1 MTVIQKRRQIKS
13 LLTYKEEQ
21 VVSMRFGLNGF
32 KPATLEKVGIV
43 FDCTREHVRQIEA
56 KALRKLNIPQMLNV
70 TWEQYREE
78 VERSITNGR

>member
-1 MTVIQKRRQIKS
+1 M
-13 LLTYKEEQ
+13 LTYKEEQ

-32 KPATLEKVGIV
+32 KPATLEKVGMV